1 MSPAMAAGVTDRLCE
16 DLVALWEAYEQREGG
31 KTGSVSEYPTLW
43 GWITIACAVPLL
55 MSIVWRVRFT
65 PSSNLL
71 RKIVSVAIALFV
83 LPFLFSFMQCASWY
97 K

>member
-1 MSPAMAAGVTDRLCE
+1 MAAGVTDRLWE
-16 DLVALWEAYEQREGG
+16 VNDLVALWEAYEQRKGR
-31 KTGSVSEYPTLW
+31 KGSVSEYPTLW

-71 RKIVSVAIALFV
+71 RKVASVAIALFV
-83 LPFLFSFMQCASWY
+83 LPFLFSFMQWASWY